1 MPYCTTWPVMSPLRW
16 IQSTALHWMV
26 VLEEVTLDTL
36 TNVGGADGTERERFI
51 DKIVYFDSAVS
62 LQPVSP
68 VIPVTGSLTA
78 LPAAFDAVTV
88 IM

>member
-1 MPYCTTWPVMSPLRW
+1 M
-16 IQSTALHWMV
+16 
-26 VLEEVTLDTL
+26 LEEVTLDTL
-36 TNVGGADGTERERFI
+36 TKVGGADGAGRETVI
-51 DKIVYFDSAVS
+51 DKIVYSDYAVS

-88 IM
+88 MV

>member
-1 MPYCTTWPVMSPLRW
+1 M
-16 IQSTALHWMV
+16 
-26 VLEEVTLDTL
+26 LEEVTLETL
-36 TNVGGADGTERERFI
+36 TKVGGEDGAGRERSI
-51 DKIVYFDSAVS
+51 YKIVYSDYAVS

-88 IM
+88 IV